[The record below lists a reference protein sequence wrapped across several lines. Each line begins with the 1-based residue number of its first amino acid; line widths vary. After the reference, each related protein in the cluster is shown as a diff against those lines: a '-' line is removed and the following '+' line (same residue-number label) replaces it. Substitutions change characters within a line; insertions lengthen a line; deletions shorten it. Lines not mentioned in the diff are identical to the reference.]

1 MQQSLQNFAGS
12 GQHRVSVPLSI
23 KMEFVV
29 YQLALQAVNLPERVQ
44 PPSNSPF
51 SFYGLLD

>member
-1 MQQSLQNFAGS
+1 MQQSLQNFACS
-12 GQHRVSVPLSI
+12 GQHRVSAPLSI

-44 PPSNSPF
+44 PPSNSPS
-51 SFYGLLD
+51 SFLGC

>member
-1 MQQSLQNFAGS
+1 MQQSLQNFACS

-44 PPSNSPF
+44 PPSNSP
-51 SFYGLLD
+51 SFFPMGC